1 MKCDLKTML
10 KTAGVLGLALAVIYF
25 TVPAAQAF
33 IVASAPILVA
43 LICPVSML
51 FMMKAMN
58 GSPKDDGLKTDEAK
72 AAPRIPDVDPD
83 RA

>member
-10 KTAGVLGLALAVIYF
+10 KTAGVLGLALAVVYF
-25 TVPAAQAF
+25 VVPAAQAF

-58 GSPKDDGLKTDEAK
+58 GSPKDDGRKTDEAK
-72 AAPRIPDVDPD
+72 APPRIPDVDPD